1 MWRVGTSFSLL
12 SGGTPGCAL
21 STFNSGSWRAASFST
36 RGGEGPRICIPGLDS
51 DCLVLLKLRL
61 RPQLLQP
68 PPALVVSLMIAVL
81 VSVKSYLI
89 VLLIRIFLMAVD
101 FESRFVCC

>member
-68 PPALVVSLMIAVL
+68 PPLP
-81 VSVKSYLI
+81 
-89 VLLIRIFLMAVD
+89 
-101 FESRFVCC
+101 SRPNVRLPDSASPGQEANAQLF